1 MPTSAPIV
9 YVVDDDTS
17 MARALN
23 RLLTAAGYVAQTFAS
38 ATEFLAQH
46 RPEQRGCVVADL
58 RMPVMGGFE
67 LHAALKRSG
76 NPLPIVFLTGHGDI
90 PTSVHAIKDGAEDF
104 LTKPVAKDK
113 LLAAVQ
119 RSLAADAAVSMQL
132 AKRSVLQRNYE
143 LLSPRER
150 EVLAHIT
157 TGKLNKQIA
166 AELGTTLRTIKAHR
180 SSIIAKMQAR
190 SSAEL
195 GIMAVSVIP
204 QKPLPAPGGN
214 WSKVQ

>member
-1 MPTSAPIV
+1 MPTRAPSV

-17 MARALN
+17 MVRALV
-23 RLLTAAGYVAQTFAS
+23 RLLTAAGYAAQAFTS
-38 ATEFLAQH
+38 AKDFLAYH
-46 RPEQRGCVVADL
+46 TLEHRGCIVADL
-58 RMPVMGGFE
+58 RMPVLGGLE
-67 LHAALKRSG
+67 LQTILKTSS
-76 NPLPIVFLTGHGDI
+76 NPLPIIFLTGHGDI

-119 RSLAADAAVSMQL
+119 RALAADAAVYTQL
-132 AKRSVLQRNYE
+132 AKRRDLLRHFE

-166 AELGTTLRTIKAHR
+166 AELGTTVRTIKAHR
-180 SSIIAKMQAR
+180 GSIMAKMKAR
-190 SSAEL
+190 SPAEL
-195 GIMAVSVIP
+195 GVLAMSVTRP
-204 QKPLPAPGGN
+204 Q
-214 WSKVQ
+214 